1 MRFSRD
7 RRGQSVVVGT
17 VILFGFLILALSLYQ
32 VQVVPQENAQ
42 VEFQHFEE
50 VRNDLVDLRAGV
62 LTAGQADTPQFKSIR
77 LGTTYPNRLF
87 AINPP
92 PPGGTLRTSDAYNV
106 TIANGTE
113 TITIPSRFI
122 SYSPGYNE
130 LSRTPTRYDNSVLYL
145 DGREQGEDIVVI
157 EDQSLVDD
165 GTVRLTVLQN
175 EYRRSGTQRAT
186 VEIYPTNSTA
196 SDGIPTGEV
205 NITIPTRLNASTYW
219 DGAIGDQSV
228 YTGVEDDRY
237 ADGVHGLTLQADSD
251 DTRVN
256 TVGIQG
262 SPNEGPVRENVRS
275 PSAEDPGDDPTDDI
289 SMRVDDLTDRRS
301 NSPEFYVSYDYG
313 GQFDEIE
320 VSATSTDSSAR
331 VTRSL
336 SSGRSG
342 VSLSPGFGNGQEFAV
357 TVRAIRGGQTVDQRT
372 IYTFADTQNP
382 IENDDLSRSDSASI
396 EDYTIEDRSNN
407 NNDVR
412 YRFRYD
418 VSQTGSFSEGLFS
431 VLNRNGNG
439 ASASR
444 STTDRNVNNFRVEPG
459 DGTNTPYKVSILV
472 IDGNG
477 VVVDSRIVTDTADG
491 TDP

>member
-32 VQVVPQENAQ
+32 VQIVPQENAE

-50 VRNDLVDLRAGV
+50 VRNDLVDLRAGI
-62 LTAGQADTPQFKSIR
+62 LTAGQADTPQFKSVE
-77 LGTTYPNRLF
+77 LGTNYPTRLF

-92 PPGGTLRTSDAYNV
+92 PPTGTLQTSDAYNV
-106 TIANGTE
+106 TITNGTE
-113 TITIPSRFI
+113 TVTIPSRFL
-122 SYSPGYNE
+122 SYTPGYNE
-130 LSRTPTRYDNSVLYL
+130 LSRTPTRYDGSVLYL
-145 DGREQGEDIVVI
+145 DGRERGENVVVI
-157 EDQSLVDD
+157 EEQSLVDD

-186 VEIYPTNSTA
+186 VELYPTNST
-196 SDGIPTGEV
+196 STDGIPTGEV

-219 DGAIGDQSV
+219 DGAIGDESV

-237 ADGVHGLTLQADSD
+237 AEGVHGLTLRANSD

-256 TVGIQG
+256 TVGIQE

-275 PSAEDPGDDPTDDI
+275 PSAGDPGDDPTPDI

-301 NSPEFYVSYDYG
+301 NNPDFYVSYDYG

-320 VSATSTDSSAR
+320 VSATSTESTAR

-336 SSGRSG
+336 SSGRNG
-342 VSLSPGFGNGQEFAV
+342 TSLSPTFGDGQEFAV
-357 TVRAIRGGQTVDQRT
+357 TVRAIRGGQTVAQRT

-396 EDYTIEDRSNN
+396 EDYVIEDQSNK
-407 NNDVR
+407 NDVR
-412 YRFRYD
+412 YRFNYD
-418 VSQTGSFSEGLFS
+418 VSQTGSFSEGRFY

-439 ASASR
+439 ASGSR
-444 STTDRNVNNFRVEPG
+444 NTTDRSVNNFRVEPG

-472 IDGNG
+472 LDANG
-477 VVVDSRIVTDTADG
+477 VVVDSRTVDDTADG